1 LKQLVLGLVAAVALA
16 LSIAACSGT
25 PRSSPTSP
33 SVAVGAALAAV
44 ETASL
49 KVTSPALI
57 DPTDGR
63 TIDTRRPT
71 FVWANAAGTYE
82 NIGLAYQIEVTE
94 QTGEVIYSRVVGES
108 QDFSTNTMDFDLAEN
123 KAYSWRVRAVLST
136 GQGPWSGYADFRT
149 PKPVVVVPTPVPGPD
164 VANAYRTPDPPPGQR
179 LPRPNHLGVL
189 LALSAADPSLLRESC
204 QDGGGNWRFMDKAV
218 DTLRILDMR
227 YGYNC
232 KRGNCND
239 ISHDVV
245 SYHWGPGQDEGST
258 QVYCTDIISGHCGPA
273 PSLFWND
280 VTTITFESG
289 TVCKVTARRPGRTVY
304 PLPPS

>member
-1 LKQLVLGLVAAVALA
+1 MKQLVVGSAVAVALA
-16 LSIAACSGT
+16 LGMAACGDT

-33 SVAVGAALAAV
+33 SAAAGAALAAV
-44 ETASL
+44 EGASL
-49 KVTSPALI
+49 KVSAPALI

-63 TIDTRRPT
+63 IIEARRPT
-71 FVWANAAGTYE
+71 FIWANAAGTYE
-82 NIGLAYQIEVTE
+82 DIGLAYEVEVTE
-94 QTGEVIYSRVVGES
+94 QTGEVIYRRVVGES
-108 QDFSTNTMDFDLAEN
+108 RDFSTHTMDFDLAEN
-123 KAYSWRVRAVLST
+123 KVYSWRVRAVLAA
-136 GQGPWSGYADFRT
+136 GQGPWSGFADFRT
-149 PKPVVVVPTPVPGPD
+149 PKPVIIVPTPLPGPD
-164 VANAYRTPDPPPGQR
+164 VVNAFRTPDPPPGQR

-189 LALSAADPSLLRESC
+189 LAMSAGDPSLLRESC

-239 ISHDVV
+239 ISQDVV

-258 QVYCTDIISGHCGPA
+258 QVYCIDLISGHCGPT

-280 VTTITFESG
+280 VTDITFSSG
-289 TVCKVTARRPGRTVY
+289 TVCKVTARRPGRTTY
-304 PLPPS
+304 LLPPS